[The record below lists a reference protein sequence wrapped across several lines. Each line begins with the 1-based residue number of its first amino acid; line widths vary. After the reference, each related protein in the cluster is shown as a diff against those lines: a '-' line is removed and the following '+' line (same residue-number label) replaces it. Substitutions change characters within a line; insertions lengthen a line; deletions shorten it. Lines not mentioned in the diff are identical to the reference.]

1 MKSKILVSVLT
12 ISLVLILAIFLS
24 GCDILTPDIDKIEIK
39 GVIQNYALA
48 MNNQDWDK
56 AKSYCVY
63 NSWAYFYIEEYEWF
77 IDCYEIEI
85 FAFKIDNIRDIE
97 VEGNYGQANIHI
109 RDAVFV
115 RWELAYLQKIDG
127 IWKIYEFYAQYW
139 I

>member
-1 MKSKILVSVLT
+1 MRKVYFLT
-12 ISLVLILAIFLS
+12 ILFLILAIFLLS
-24 GCDILTPDIDKIEIK
+24 GCDILTPDIDKTEIK
-39 GVIQNYALA
+39 GVIQNYASA

-63 NSWAYFYIEEYEWF
+63 QSWAYLYIEEYEWA
-77 IDCYEIEI
+77 IDYYGIEI

-109 RDAVFV
+109 RDTFLV
-115 RWELAYLQKIDG
+115 RWELAYLQKING

>member
-1 MKSKILVSVLT
+1 MKKKYFLVILF
-12 ISLVLILAIFLS
+12 LILAIFLS
-24 GCDILTPDIDKIEIK
+24 GCDILTPDVDKIEIK
-39 GVIQNYALA
+39 GVIQNYASA
-48 MNNQDWDK
+48 MNDQDWDK
-56 AKSYCVY
+56 AKSSCVY
-63 NSWAYFYIEEYEWF
+63 NSHAYFYIEEYEWL
-77 IDCYEIEI
+77 IDYYGIEI

-109 RDAVFV
+109 RDTVFV

>member
-1 MKSKILVSVLT
+1 MKRKYFLIILF
-12 ISLVLILAIFLS
+12 LILAIFLT
-24 GCDILTPDIDKIEIK
+24 GCDILTPDVDKIEIK
-39 GVIQNYALA
+39 GVIQNYASA

-63 NSWAYFYIEEYEWF
+63 QSWAYLYIEGYEWA
-77 IDCYEIEI
+77 IDYYGIEI

-109 RDAVFV
+109 RDTFLV
-115 RWELAYLQKIDG
+115 RWELAYLQKING